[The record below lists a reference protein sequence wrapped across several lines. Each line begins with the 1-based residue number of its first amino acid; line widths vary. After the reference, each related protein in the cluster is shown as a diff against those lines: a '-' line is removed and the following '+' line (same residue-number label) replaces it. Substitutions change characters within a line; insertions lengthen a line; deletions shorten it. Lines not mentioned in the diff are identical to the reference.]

1 VSGPI
6 RLAREAPAV
15 RQAGGAAALG
25 IGLLSL
31 GGAMLYVLRQQGAAA
46 STDWLVATVGAGFLL
61 VGALTSVLA
70 LKMLLAAR
78 TPETRV
84 EVDRLPIAA
93 GATFLVTVRQ
103 PGPVRLYWLRLNLT
117 AEQVTTRV
125 VYRRGRRDRDRDR
138 RLIYQHNLIDTG
150 PLVIARGEELIRQA
164 EATMPA
170 SLRLADVEGDK
181 AVVWRLEVWGKV
193 QRGVDFGHPF
203 VLDVRGLST
212 ADTSSPTA

>member
-1 VSGPI
+1 VTAPVS
-6 RLAREAPAV
+6 LSRETPAV

-25 IGLLSL
+25 ICLLAL
-31 GGAMLYVLRQQGAAA
+31 GGVMLYVLRQQSDPAT
-46 STDWLVATVGAGFLL
+46 TDWLVSTVGTAFSL
-61 VGALTSVLA
+61 VGVMTLALA
-70 LKMLLAAR
+70 LKMLIAAR

-84 EVDRLPIAA
+84 EVDRLPVAA
-93 GATFLVTVRQ
+93 GATFLVTMRQ
-103 PGPVRLYWLRLNLT
+103 PGPVRLYSLRLNLT

-212 ADTSSPTA
+212 ADTSSPAA